1 MADSRREAIMQA
13 LKAKLAAV
21 AGVSAFRSRQDPVA
35 RAEGIVVELL
45 ADAEAWVEASIH
57 PQGIRQLSIKVDV
70 IARGAEPDKV
80 ADPAVSGCHAAV
92 MSDPTLGGKC
102 TAINETGI
110 AWDYDPAD
118 LDAVRVSRSY
128 DVLYVLKASDDT
140 AAS

>member
-1 MADSRREAIMQA
+1 MDSRREAIMQA

-21 AGVSAFRSRQDPVA
+21 SGVSAFRSRQDPVA

-45 ADAEAWVEASIH
+45 ADSEEWVEPTVHSA
-57 PQGIRQLSIKVDV
+57 GVRRLSIKVDV

-80 ADPAVSGCHAAV
+80 ADPAVAGCHAAV
-92 MSDPTLGGKC
+92 MADTTLGGKC

-110 AWDYDPAD
+110 AWDCDPAD

-128 DVLYVLKASDDT
+128 DVVYTLKAADDT
-140 AAS
+140 AAY